1 MATITPQSKGDLF
14 HPLQGQ
20 RVRDFCALFNLKTE
34 VNCWGQIKRASAIPA
49 ALSAKPNTECLA
61 DLRWIEWQ
69 GGFPPSL
76 VHDPQEKEIN
86 QGSQGFGCLGLL
98 KFYFRV
104 NGKSKLPPLFPL
116 LGIQNFYK
124 KKEQVKK

>member
-1 MATITPQSKGDLF
+1 MATITPQSKVDLL

-34 VNCWGQIKRASAIPA
+34 VNCWGQTKRASAIPA
-49 ALSAKPNTECLA
+49 ALSVKPNTERLA
-61 DLRWIEWQ
+61 DLGWIEWQ

-86 QGSQGFGCLGLL
+86 QGSQGFGHLGLL

-104 NGKSKLPPLFPL
+104 NGKSKLSPCFHCWEFK
-116 LGIQNFYK
+116 IST

>member
-1 MATITPQSKGDLF
+1 MATITPQSKADL

-34 VNCWGQIKRASAIPA
+34 VNCWGQTKRASAIPA
-49 ALSAKPNTECLA
+49 ALLAKPNTECLA
-61 DLRWIEWQ
+61 DLGWIKWQ

-76 VHDPQEKEIN
+76 VHDPQGKEIN

-104 NGKSKLPPLFPL
+104 NGKSKLSPCFHCWEFK
-116 LGIQNFYK
+116 ISTK
-124 KKEQVKK
+124 KRAS